1 MSFGYSVGDFI
12 AGANLTYRLIRAL
25 SASQGASI
33 EYQEAMVELGAI
45 QQAFLQV
52 SQMRAS
58 SILSQATINAASH
71 IIISSLEIIGR
82 FLDKSQKY
90 QRRLSGG
97 DSWCKIGWALFKKD
111 ELKGLRDSLHV
122 KLSAVNLLLSSAR
135 LCVFLALLPAYYCGN
150 IALADESCCA
160 SALATD
166 RRQVVWHNTKSIQD
180 LGVLI
185 PGTLMFR
192 TQSLFRPRILLFK
205 KSSSLPQIR
214 ASSSLAIIL

>member
-1 MSFGYSVGDFI
+1 VRLSLRTWSAHCQHTLGTHLLDFSSFLIFSRRLYPSTTGSCTTIIERNVSFNLTQRRMSFGYGVGDFI

-33 EYQEAMVELGAI
+33 EYQEAMFELRAI
-45 QQAFLQV
+45 QQVFLQV

-135 LCVFLALLPAYYCGN
+135 LFVFSLLCSLLITVEILPW
-150 IALADESCCA
+150 LT
-160 SALATD
+160 SAA
-166 RRQVVWHNTKSIQD
+166 
-180 LGVLI
+180 VL
-185 PGTLMFR
+185 
-192 TQSLFRPRILLFK
+192 LL
-205 KSSSLPQIR
+205 
-214 ASSSLAIIL
+214 